1 LTKQKGQLCSSLR
14 PGEPVWK
21 ADHYDE
27 NNQAFGWEITTKNS
41 SYCLFETGHDQFHH
55 AQSQTQK

>member
-55 AQSQTQK
+55 A